1 MCSQLFKIRR
11 QLLQKRGFFCV
22 SHKSLHYTLHVIITL
37 DILLKTTK
45 TFFCRR
51 YMANRT
57 LFDEL
62 VSKARS
68 FSSSYSTIGGN
79 AAVMGMRFAREG
91 CDVTLA
97 AKLTKSLHQMIPQMI
112 NVVGGEVKRDDIH
125 LILEYKHGEVWGPYS
140 SARANRYVLM
150 DEIYTIE

>member
-1 MCSQLFKIRR
+1 MK
-11 QLLQKRGFFCV
+11 K
-22 SHKSLHYTLHVIITL
+22 
-37 DILLKTTK
+37 LKTFYNVFQSIMSFSIIIFCSHPVFAF
-45 TFFCRR
+45 TFSVGNFLFRR

-62 VSKARS
+62 VSKARL

-79 AAVMGMRFAREG
+79 AAVMAMRFAREG

-97 AKLTKSLHQMIPQMI
+97 AKLTKSLHQMIPQVI

-125 LILEYKHGEVWGPYS
+125 LIMEYKHGEVWGPYS
-140 SARANRYVLM
+140 SARANRY
-150 DEIYTIE
+150 

>member
-1 MCSQLFKIRR
+1 
-11 QLLQKRGFFCV
+11 
-22 SHKSLHYTLHVIITL
+22 
-37 DILLKTTK
+37 
-45 TFFCRR
+45 
-51 YMANRT
+51 MANKT

-68 FSSSYSTIGGN
+68 FPSSYSTIGGN
-79 AAVMGMRFAREG
+79 AAVMAMRFAREG

-97 AKLTKSLHQMIPQMI
+97 AKLTRSLHQMIPQVI

-140 SARANRYVLM
+140 SARANRYM
-150 DEIYTIE
+150 YTDG